1 MPLTLKADI
10 QPPPPERIKSD
21 AILLFV
27 SFIWGSGFIA
37 QSIAAQSMGH
47 FTFNGVRFWIGTFFL
62 AVILGKKIRIER
74 NNWPGILLAGLLLFT
89 ASTFQQIGLKTTTAA
104 NAGFLT
110 GLYVVI
116 IPLLLWL
123 FWREVIHW
131 TTWAAALLAVFG
143 TLLLSTGGAFEPAP
157 GDWFELAGAFVWAGH
172 VIVVGKM
179 ARRMDNLQFAMG
191 QFAITAILNTIGAI
205 SVERFSVPQPE
216 AWLAVL
222 YSAVFPVG
230 MGFTLQVIGQRNAP
244 TTDAAILFSMEA
256 VFAAILGYFLLGE
269 KLFPLQILGCILIF
283 TAMLLAQFREL
294 LPAAT
299 RQKQMIE

>member
-1 MPLTLKADI
+1 MPLTLKPGI
-10 QPPPPERIKSD
+10 KPPPPERIKSD

-37 QSIAAQSMGH
+37 QSIAAESMGH
-47 FTFNGVRFWIGTFFL
+47 FTFNGVRFWIGTLFL
-62 AVILGKKIRIER
+62 ATVLGKRIRVDR
-74 NNWPGILLAGLLLFT
+74 KNWAGVLTAGVLLFT

-131 TTWAAALLAVFG
+131 TTWAAALLAVIG
-143 TLLLSTGGAFEPAP
+143 TLLLSTGGAFDPAP

-172 VIVVGKM
+172 VIVVGRM

-191 QFAITAILNTIGAI
+191 QFAITAFLNTLGAI
-205 SVERFSVPQPE
+205 LFDRFTVPQPQ
-216 AWLAVL
+216 AWWAVL

-256 VFAAILGYFLLGE
+256 VFAAVLGYFLLGE
-269 KLFPLQILGCILIF
+269 QLLPLQILGCLLIF
-283 TAMLLAQFREL
+283 SAMLLAQFREF
-294 LPAAT
+294 LPAVS
-299 RQKQMIE
+299 RPKQITD

>member
-1 MPLTLKADI
+1 MPLTLKPGFK
-10 QPPPPERIKSD
+10 PPPPERIKSD

-27 SFIWGSGFIA
+27 SFVWGSGFIA

-62 AVILGKKIRIER
+62 AAILGIRIRLER
-74 NNWPGILLAGLLLFT
+74 KHWRGIFAAGVLLFT

-116 IPLLLWL
+116 IPLFLWL

-131 TTWAAALLAVFG
+131 TTWAAAILAVIG
-143 TLLLSTGGAFEPAP
+143 TLFLSTGGAFKPAP

-172 VIVVGKM
+172 VIVVGRM

-191 QFAITAILNTIGAI
+191 QFAITAFLNTIGAVLFDSSI
-205 SVERFSVPQPE
+205 IPKPE
-216 AWLAVL
+216 AWWAVL

-230 MGFTLQVIGQRNAP
+230 LGFTLQVVGQRNAP

-256 VFAAILGYFLLGE
+256 VFAAVLGYFLLGE
-269 KLFPLQILGCILIF
+269 QLFPLQIFGCLLIF
-283 TAMLLAQFREL
+283 SAMLLAQFREF
-294 LPAAT
+294 LPAAASP
-299 RQKQMIE
+299 KKIAD

>member
-1 MPLTLKADI
+1 MPLTLKHGFKPA
-10 QPPPPERIKSD
+10 PPERIKSD

-47 FTFNGVRFWIGTFFL
+47 FTFNGVRFWIGTLFL
-62 AVILGKKIRIER
+62 AVLLGKKARLER
-74 NNWPGILLAGLLLFT
+74 KNWGGVLVAGVLLFT

-116 IPLLLWL
+116 IPLILWL
-123 FWREVIHW
+123 FWREIIHW
-131 TTWAAALLAVFG
+131 TTWVAAFLAVIG
-143 TLLLSTGGAFEPAP
+143 TLFLSTGGAFEPAP
-157 GDWFELAGAFVWAGH
+157 GDWYELAGAFVWAGH
-172 VIVVGKM
+172 VIMVGRM

-191 QFAITAILNTIGAI
+191 QFAITAFLNTIGAI
-205 SVERFSVPQPE
+205 LFDRFTVPQPQ
-216 AWLAVL
+216 AWWAVL

-230 MGFTLQVIGQRNAP
+230 LGFTLQVVGQRNAP

-256 VFAAILGYFLLGE
+256 VFAALLGYLLLGE
-269 KLFPLQILGCILIF
+269 QLFPLQIFGCVLIF
-283 TAMLLAQFREL
+283 CAMLLAQFREF
-294 LPAAT
+294 LPAT
-299 RQKQMIE
+299 IHQKESSD

>member
-1 MPLTLKADI
+1 MPLTLKRGLKPAPSD
-10 QPPPPERIKSD
+10 RIKSD

-37 QSIAAQSMGH
+37 QSIAAQSMGN
-47 FTFNGVRFWIGTFFL
+47 FTFNGVRFGIATLFL
-62 AVILGKKIRIER
+62 AVLLGNRIRLER
-74 NNWPGILLAGLLLFT
+74 KNWVGVITAGMLLFA

-131 TTWAAALLAVFG
+131 TTWVAAFLAVIG
-143 TLLLSTGGAFEPAP
+143 TLLLSTGGAFKPAP

-172 VIVVGKM
+172 VIVVGRM
-179 ARRMDNLQFAMG
+179 ARRMDNLQFANG
-191 QFAITAILNTIGAI
+191 QFGITALLNSIGAFLFE
-205 SVERFSVPQPE
+205 SSMVPKPE
-216 AWLAVL
+216 AWWAVL

-256 VFAAILGYFLLGE
+256 VFAAILGYLLLGE
-269 KLFPLQILGCILIF
+269 QLFPLQVMGCLLIF
-283 TAMLLAQFREL
+283 SAMLLAQFREFF
-294 LPAAT
+294 PAVI
-299 RQKQMIE
+299 RQKQISD

>member
-1 MPLTLKADI
+1 MPLTLKPNFKPA
-10 QPPPPERIKSD
+10 PPERIKSD

-47 FTFNGVRFWIGTFFL
+47 FTFNGVRFWIGTLFL
-62 AVILGKKIRIER
+62 AAILGKRARIER
-74 NNWPGILLAGLLLFT
+74 KNWAGIFTAGLLLFA

-131 TTWAAALLAVFG
+131 TTWVAAFLAVIG
-143 TLLLSTGGAFEPAP
+143 TLFLSTGGAFEPAP

-172 VIVVGKM
+172 VIVVGRM

-191 QFAITAILNTIGAI
+191 QFAITAFLNTIG
-205 SVERFSVPQPE
+205 VLLFERATVPQAE
-216 AWLAVL
+216 AWWAVI
-222 YSAVFPVG
+222 YSAIFPVG
-230 MGFTLQVIGQRNAP
+230 MGFTLQVVGQRHAP

-256 VFAAILGYFLLGE
+256 VFAAVLGYFILNEMLY
-269 KLFPLQILGCILIF
+269 PLQIFGCLLIF
-283 TAMLLAQFREL
+283 SAMLLAQFREFF
-294 LPAAT
+294 PAAA
-299 RQKQMIE
+299 RQKNPSD